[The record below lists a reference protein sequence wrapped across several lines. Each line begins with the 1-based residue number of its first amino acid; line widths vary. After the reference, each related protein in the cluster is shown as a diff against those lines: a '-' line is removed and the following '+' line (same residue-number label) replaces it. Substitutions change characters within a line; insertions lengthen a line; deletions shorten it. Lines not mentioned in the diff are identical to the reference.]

1 MPKPTNDAA
10 RAEAAILLGVDI
22 DHLSA
27 ADGLRV
33 DMVSALRLVI
43 DSEQATVL
51 SGNSADLAKLNIA
64 VQSLIAL
71 LPGKALPEPAP
82 AEGGKDDPREIMLQT
97 YLEMRRRGEFA
108 DPLSTREGCLA
119 EVERL
124 RARVAELE
132 AGAPE
137 DRSTATTHPV
147 PSGAAPAG
155 DAPPPAAPPAPSNV
169 VPLSRTPAAPA
180 APPVPQPPRA
190 CRVGETWSPERGFQ
204 PIPPKPNDPP
214 AAAAS
219 TPRAAAPAPSF
230 DYDEAMRYVLPD
242 GSISPTPGVG
252 GGSKF
257 WGPV

>member
-10 RAEAAILLGVDI
+10 RAEAAILLGIDI

-43 DSEQATVL
+43 DAEQATVL
-51 SGNSADLAKLNIA
+51 SGGSADLAKLNIA

-108 DPLSTREGCLA
+108 DPLSTRDGCLA
-119 EVERL
+119 EIEKL

-132 AGAPE
+132 AAAGP
-137 DRSTATTHPV
+137 
-147 PSGAAPAG
+147 APAG
-155 DAPPPAAPPAPSNV
+155 DAPPPAAPAAPSNV
-169 VPLSRTPAAPA
+169 VPLSRPPAAPA
-180 APPVPQPPRA
+180 AQPVPQPPRA

-204 PIPPKPNDPP
+204 PIPPRP
-214 AAAAS
+214 S
-219 TPRAAAPAPSF
+219 AAPASAAPPEPAAPQSAAAGY
-230 DYDEAMRYVLPD
+230 DYSREDGWKDWINED
-242 GSISPTPGVG
+242 GSIRTVPLG
-252 GGSKF
+252 GGKY